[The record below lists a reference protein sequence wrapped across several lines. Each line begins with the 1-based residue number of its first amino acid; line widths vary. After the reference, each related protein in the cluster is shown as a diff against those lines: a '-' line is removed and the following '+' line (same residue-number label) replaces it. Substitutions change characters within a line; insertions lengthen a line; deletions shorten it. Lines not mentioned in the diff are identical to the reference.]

1 MNTTPPADSISW
13 RQHRDLW
20 RPVKHSIKLRNHGQS
35 LAQGVNQFE
44 GIFHRARMQEALTD
58 IALYALRYHPGIHLP
73 DLSLEAGPCYAEEL
87 LDAIAQHMH
96 PQERDLLEQM
106 LDLVYWM
113 HDVRQFH
120 QPTRHSDA
128 SSIVTWRLSQ
138 KLDDLTT
145 YCDRRVLEKVRAA
158 HTVQLHVSLETEAGR
173 FLQARLPKDGEQG
186 TLTLWGAPV
195 GDWRFTGV
203 SIGDLL
209 IHMTFTP
216 AFLQP
221 VRHWTELHPH
231 VHPAPCDEGG
241 HLVS

>member
-1 MNTTPPADSISW
+1 MDRA
-13 RQHRDLW
+13 
-20 RPVKHSIKLRNHGQS
+20 LRRASTS
-35 LAQGVNQFE
+35 L
-44 GIFHRARMQEALTD
+44 RASSTEPGCRKPSPTSRSM
-58 IALYALRYHPGIHLP
+58 ALRYHPGIHLP

-145 YCDRRVLEKVRAA
+145 YCDRRVLDNVRAT
-158 HTVQLHVSLETEAGR
+158 HTVQLRVSLETEAGR
-173 FLQARLPKDGEQG
+173 FLQARLHKDGEQG
-186 TLTLWGAPV
+186 ALTLCGAPAT
-195 GDWRFTGV
+195 DWRSDGV
-203 SIGDLL
+203 SMG
-209 IHMTFTP
+209 
-216 AFLQP
+216 A
-221 VRHWTELHPH
+221 
-231 VHPAPCDEGG
+231 
-241 HLVS
+241 